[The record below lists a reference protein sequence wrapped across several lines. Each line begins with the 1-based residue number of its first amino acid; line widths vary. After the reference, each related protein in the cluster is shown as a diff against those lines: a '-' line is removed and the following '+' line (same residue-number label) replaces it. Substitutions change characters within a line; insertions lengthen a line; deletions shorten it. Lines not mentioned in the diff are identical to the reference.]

1 MNTLCILYVASE
13 LAPLTSDGP
22 FAKEVHYL
30 SRALAELGLDVTV
43 AVPGHRIPEPT
54 TQGLARRL
62 KPLLVPSSAAGGAGN
77 GFESTVHEGKL
88 AGGRVKILA
97 VDVPVGLR
105 HDARQSTQA
114 FCHAAVTAAVHGG
127 LQPDAVL
134 AGPGTELALSLART
148 AWERDGRWPVSLLA
162 LRGGSDPDALAGVLP
177 QVDRIVVASPSGAA
191 QVRALPATEPL
202 GRVLEPRRDA
212 IDGVLGGTDS
222 TTWNPQQDRLDI
234 HDLETSKAE
243 HKRELQRRLGL
254 RGGAQTPL
262 LALIGPFDADVL
274 TESAAAELVL
284 CDASIVVLA
293 DAERDRATCQRFE
306 QLARRGHVVLHAAT
320 SAEDLQGFEHEL
332 LCAADLALFARRHP
346 DTGVC
351 ELHAM
356 HYGVAPI
363 APRGPVY
370 SDLLSDFEMRTG
382 TGSGFLFD
390 AERDGQL
397 AATVARALRV
407 SRQPSAF
414 HVLTER
420 ASSFDLSWRTTAVR
434 YTEIILQARRA
445 QPGYRTPSQI
455 AGHIS
460 GQASGQAAG
469 QAAGQLSDPTS
480 GQLSDQTSD
489 QASGQAAGQTS
500 DQAAHLAG
508 AAVSSTPSTAGAL

>member
-1 MNTLCILYVASE
+1 M
-13 LAPLTSDGP
+13 
-22 FAKEVHYL
+22 
-30 SRALAELGLDVTV
+30 
-43 AVPGHRIPEPT
+43 
-54 TQGLARRL
+54 
-62 KPLLVPSSAAGGAGN
+62 
-77 GFESTVHEGKL
+77 
-88 AGGRVKILA
+88 
-97 VDVPVGLR
+97 
-105 HDARQSTQA
+105 
-114 FCHAAVTAAVHGG
+114 
-127 LQPDAVL
+127 
-134 AGPGTELALSLART
+134 
-148 AWERDGRWPVSLLA
+148 
-162 LRGGSDPDALAGVLP
+162 RGGSDPDALADVLP

-212 IDGVLGGTDS
+212 IDGILGGTDA

-407 SRQPSAF
+407 AREPRAF
-414 HVLTER
+414 HVLAER
-420 ASSFDLSWRTTAVR
+420 ASSFDLSWRTTALR
-434 YTEIILQARRA
+434 YTEIIIQARRA

-455 AGHIS
+455 AGQIWEQTS
-460 GQASGQAAG
+460 NPTSGQAADQLSD
-469 QAAGQLSDPTS
+469 QAAGQL
-480 GQLSDQTSD
+480 
-489 QASGQAAGQTS
+489 S

-508 AAVSSTPSTAGAL
+508 TAVSSTPSTAGAL